1 MRCTRIKAF
10 HLKMEL
16 APYRLHVLIV
26 VLREHSYI
34 HTHQFVVRATSPSLT
49 TSLINGINDMGVIV
63 AKTEAKYDKRT
74 SYLTGVVITVLKI
87 LVMRYVLHLFIA
99 VACSNKD
106 RVRSL
111 FKLLVVLLFFKDI
124 LSVLASLR

>member
-10 HLKMEL
+10 HLKMKL

-26 VLREHSYI
+26 VLREYSYI
-34 HTHQFVVRATSPSLT
+34 HTHQFVVRATSPSVT

-63 AKTEAKYDKRT
+63 AKTEAKHDKRAR
-74 SYLTGVVITVLKI
+74 YLTEVVITVLKI
-87 LVMRYVLHLFIA
+87 LIMRDVLHLFIA

-106 RVRSL
+106 RIRSL
-111 FKLLVVLLFFKDI
+111 LNLLLDNI
-124 LSVLASLR
+124 